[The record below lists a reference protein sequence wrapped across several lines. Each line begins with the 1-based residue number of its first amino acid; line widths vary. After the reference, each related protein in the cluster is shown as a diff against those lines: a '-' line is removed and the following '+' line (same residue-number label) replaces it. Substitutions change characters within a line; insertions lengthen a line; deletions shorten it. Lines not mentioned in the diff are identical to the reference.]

1 MAARRSR
8 TGRRR
13 NRGRFGGLYKLLSI
27 LLILAAILAGCVVF
41 FRVDTVLVEGNSRY
55 TDEQVVAASQVER
68 GDNLFTLNKSAMIS
82 RILTRLPYVDDMSIH
97 RKLPDTL
104 VIYITESAP
113 LAWVESGGA
122 CWLLDHRCKVL
133 ETGEESL
140 AGALPQVLGLTPIDP
155 TVGSRLTAEGDGQDK
170 LERLRAFL
178 AAMGEAGMTG
188 SLTGFIDLSS
198 SNELR
203 FGYGADLTVLFPL
216 NGDFAEKTHKLRQV
230 LLAMDEEGIARTG
243 TLDLTYETEEAHL
256 LPERWLPDGYTAQVS
271 GSETTPSEATP
282 SETTPSETTP
292 SETTPAETDPQ
303 TQSTPGTSD
312 PITPPAQASIPPQ
325 AANSG
330 A

>member
-13 NRGRFGGLYKLLSI
+13 GRGRLGGLYKLLSI

-113 LAWVESGGA
+113 LGWVESGGS

-140 AGALPQVLGLTPIDP
+140 ENSMKLFEEGAKLSAQCYQILEKAQQKVTE
-155 TVGSRLTAEGDGQDK
+155 LTA
-170 LERLRAFL
+170 
-178 AAMGEAGMTG
+178 
-188 SLTGFIDLSS
+188 
-198 SNELR
+198 
-203 FGYGADLTVLFPL
+203 V
-216 NGDFAEKTHKLRQV
+216 
-230 LLAMDEEGIARTG
+230 EE
-243 TLDLTYETEEAHL
+243 ETE
-256 LPERWLPDGYTAQVS
+256 
-271 GSETTPSEATP
+271 
-282 SETTPSETTP
+282 
-292 SETTPAETDPQ
+292 
-303 TQSTPGTSD
+303 
-312 PITPPAQASIPPQ
+312 
-325 AANSG
+325 
-330 A
+330 